1 MGTIFLCSDNVF
13 NLVWW
18 SLAVEQISNIRVD
31 KYNVRKSECKKLL
44 GVKFD
49 TRLTFGNHIND
60 NDIFSRAS
68 RKMYA
73 LARVAPY
80 MNMSKRSTVMNAL
93 FIS

>member
-1 MGTIFLCSDNVF
+1 M
-13 NLVWW
+13 
-18 SLAVEQISNIRVD
+18 EQISNIRVD
-31 KYNVRKSECKKLL
+31 KYNVRKSECKTLL
-44 GVKFD
+44 GVKFY

-80 MNMSKRSTVMNAL
+80 VNMSKRSTVMNAL